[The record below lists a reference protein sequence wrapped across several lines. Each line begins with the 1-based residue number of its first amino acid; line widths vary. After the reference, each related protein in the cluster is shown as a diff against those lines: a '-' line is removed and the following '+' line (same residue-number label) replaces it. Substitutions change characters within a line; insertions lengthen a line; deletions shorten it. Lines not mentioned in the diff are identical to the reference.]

1 MQQLLKPRTKVEL
14 LNPATR
20 IPCASS
26 EVYGVPNMTFYG
38 NPIVDGHCIVDVIA
52 IKKGFVKIP
61 FPSPTTSK
69 MKDIANGI
77 VLWHQ
82 KDIVVCK

>member
-1 MQQLLKPRTKVEL
+1 
-14 LNPATR
+14 
-20 IPCASS
+20 
-26 EVYGVPNMTFYG
+26 MTFYG